1 MSLLTLSKKILGN
14 KQDEKQASKKK
25 AAKSG
30 EPHATNPTSQGSS
43 GRRAARVAGKAEKT
57 TESKKASATYSVRA
71 GEMALSLIVSEK
83 SMAAQA
89 SQTLVARVNPS
100 VSKTNIA
107 TAIEEMFGVKVM
119 SVRTSTSH
127 PKIRRRGASEGKTR
141 RWKKAYIT
149 VDDISKIN
157 VAP

>member
-1 MSLLTLSKKILGN
+1 MSLLTLSKKILGS
-14 KQDEKQASKKK
+14 KQEEKQASKKLATK
-25 AAKSG
+25 KAGRSAAAKAPADKIQKS
-30 EPHATNPTSQGSS
+30 T
-43 GRRAARVAGKAEKT
+43 
-57 TESKKASATYSVRA
+57 TYSVRA

-89 SQTLVARVNPS
+89 NQTLVARVNPS
-100 VSKTNIA
+100 ASKLNIA
-107 TAIEEMFGVKVM
+107 AAIEEMFGVKVM

-141 RWKKAYIT
+141 RWKRAYIT

>member
-14 KQDEKQASKKK
+14 KQDEKPASKKK
-25 AAKSG
+25 AATSGTLKKTEKS
-30 EPHATNPTSQGSS
+30 
-43 GRRAARVAGKAEKT
+43 
-57 TESKKASATYSVRA
+57 TESQKPAATYSVRA

-89 SQTLVARVNPS
+89 NQTLVARVNPS
-100 VSKTNIA
+100 ASKTAIA
-107 TAIEEMFGVKVM
+107 AAIEEMFGVKVM
-119 SVRTSTSH
+119 AVRTSTSH
-127 PKIRRRGASEGKTR
+127 PKIRRRGLSEGKTR

-149 VDDISKIN
+149 VDDLSKIN

>member
-1 MSLLTLSKKILGN
+1 MSLLTLSKKILGS
-14 KQDEKQASKKK
+14 KQEEKSAPKKK

-30 EPHATNPTSQGSS
+30 VSK
-43 GRRAARVAGKAEKT
+43 KAEKSA
-57 TESKKASATYSVRA
+57 ESKKPAATYSVRA

-89 SQTLVARVNPS
+89 NQTLVARVNPS
-100 VSKTNIA
+100 ASKLNIA
-107 TAIEEMFGVKVM
+107 TAIEEMFGVKVV

-127 PKIRRRGASEGKTR
+127 PKIRRRGMSEGKTR